1 MTEKLGYPAAALPID
16 GYAQTV
22 YAKKP
27 PWHVGFGGFF
37 ALIDALRRSHVRS
50 S

>member
-1 MTEKLGYPAAALPID
+1 MAKPAAVTERLSHPGDALPID
-16 GYAQTV
+16 GYVQNV

-37 ALIDALRRSHVRS
+37 IFCTD
-50 S
+50 